1 MGIPSALTQRVRTG
15 QAVLVAGLG
24 FFDPASARGWE
35 PLLRRLAERFAA
47 GGPAA
52 RESARTIIDLI
63 NRGRSAS
70 ALAWLRRML
79 SEDAVKEVLAEVQA
93 QGGAPPPSLDL
104 ATRLP
109 WQGVVATCFHDAWER
124 TLRNGRVRRLDP
136 RQLVANGRVE
146 NGLHPFF
153 LHALGTWSDPESLCF
168 SPADLH
174 RRSMP
179 GAVASF
185 LRELFAQRSFVF
197 LGFRPGDPDLQLI
210 LHHMLG
216 SAPTQSEHF
225 LILPEDASNLDP
237 GMQFDV
243 LGAELD
249 LVPVPY
255 PGTLEELLRKW
266 VNGHAEA
273 ASKDASGDGD
283 RTNPEVIADS
293 VSEARTNPVIQP
305 ALMAWVRDQQGR
317 IAATPAADRAP
328 LYEEMAD
335 VYRDRRNPVHAISC
349 YRTSLQYEP
358 ARRSALTKLIELYQT
373 HKHWPAAEDALVRLA
388 ATETAVDRR
397 VQLLYRAA
405 TIALDELDRPARAAQ
420 LLERALIEAPD
431 AAQPFEAFER
441 LLNQE
446 KNWQALAR
454 LYQKSARE
462 LGADGPG
469 RPVKIRAMDGLAE
482 LALRFS
488 KDPRV
493 AIKALEAADTID
505 PDNSDRKALMAALYQ
520 QAGPEFATRSIAL
533 HHAAIAA
540 DPDRLASY
548 RSLADLYRAAGDRDR
563 LWCVSATLTFLRKA
577 DDELRDI
584 YERGKPAQARP
595 PARRIG
601 ADVWARVSHPDADAE
616 MSSLFSVLGPVLAG
630 MAALTVQELGL
641 RQDERVDP
649 ARVPGAAGQAL
660 AAVNAGVDTPPL
672 LVYLRAAERR
682 PASVRIVRLGAE
694 LAPALVLGAPLGVTA
709 DPTDA
714 ILPIARSLLLLQPER
729 IVCALDSS
737 RAMAR
742 IGLEAA
748 LHLAGL
754 KPPSE
759 ALRTDA
765 ERVIA
770 QVTALLPAA
779 SRDHIVSAAR
789 RLVAQHGGTP
799 PDVDRW
805 CAGVELTASR
815 AAFLLVNDLGAAARS
830 LSAEATTNQP
840 LSAKQRL
847 KDLDRLLGQR
857 GLLRGPQD
865 ARHRRRAPRLLITGR
880 CAGVLQFRAVPRRVY
895 KPREYVIGASRRRGR
910 LED

>member
-24 FFDPASARGWE
+24 FFDPASARGWD

-47 GGPAA
+47 AGPAA
-52 RESARTIIDLI
+52 RESARMIVDLV

-70 ALAWLRRML
+70 ALAWLRQQL
-79 SEDAVKEVLAEVQA
+79 PEEAVKEVLAEVQA
-93 QGGAPPPSLDL
+93 QGASPSPAVDL

-124 TLRNGRVRRLDP
+124 TFKNGRVRRLDP
-136 RQLVANGRVE
+136 RQLVGNGRVD

-153 LHALGTWSDPESLCF
+153 VHALGTWSDPDSLCF
-168 SPADLH
+168 SPADLR

-179 GAVASF
+179 AAVAGF
-185 LRELFAQRSFVF
+185 LRELFAQRSFIF

-216 SAPTQSEHF
+216 SAPTQAEHF
-225 LILPEDASNLDP
+225 LLLPEEHSAFESGLP
-237 GMQFDV
+237 VDV
-243 LGAELD
+243 LGADLD
-249 LVPVPY
+249 LVPVSF
-255 PGTLEELLRKW
+255 PGTLEDLLRGW
-266 VNGHAEA
+266 VNGA
-273 ASKDASGDGD
+273 AAAGESPTPPPLPDKARAAAGEIV
-283 RTNPEVIADS
+283 PDS
-293 VSEARTNPVIQP
+293 MSEARTNPVIQP
-305 ALMAWVRDQQGR
+305 ALLAWVRDQQAQ

-328 LYEEMAD
+328 LYEEMGD
-335 VYRDRRNPVHAISC
+335 LYRERFKNPVHAISC
-349 YRTSLQYEP
+349 YRTALQYEP
-358 ARRSALTKLIELYQT
+358 TRRTALSKLVDLYQA
-373 HKHWPAAEDALVRLA
+373 HKHWSAAEDALVRLA
-388 ATETAVDRR
+388 ATETTLDRR

-420 LLERALIEAPD
+420 LLERALVESPD

-462 LGADGPG
+462 LGTEGPG
-469 RPVKIRAMDGLAE
+469 RAVKIRAMDGLAE

-520 QAGPEFATRSIAL
+520 QTGQEFAPRAIAL

-540 DPDRLASY
+540 DPDRLTSY

-577 DDELRDI
+577 DDDLRDI
-584 YERGKPAQARP
+584 YERGKATMGRAPT
-595 PARRIG
+595 RRITG
-601 ADVWARVSHPDADAE
+601 EVWARVAHPDADAE
-616 MSSLFSVLGPVLAG
+616 VSSLFAALGPVLAG
-630 MAALTVQELGL
+630 MSALTLQELGL

-649 ARVPGAAGQAL
+649 ARVPGVAGQAL
-660 AAVNAGVDTPPL
+660 ALVNAAIETPPL
-672 LVYLRAAERR
+672 LVYLRATERR
-682 PASVRIVRLGAE
+682 PAAVRIVRLGTE
-694 LAPALVLGAPLGVTA
+694 LAPALVLGAPLSVVSDPA
-709 DPTDA
+709 DA
-714 ILPIARSLLLLQPER
+714 VLPIAKSLLLLQPDR
-729 IVCALDSS
+729 IVCGLESS

-742 IGLEAA
+742 VGMEAA
-748 LHLAGL
+748 LQLAGL
-754 KPPSE
+754 KTPSD
-759 ALRTDA
+759 ALRADA
-765 ERVIA
+765 ERVIG
-770 QVTALLPAA
+770 QITALLPAA
-779 SRDHIVSAAR
+779 SRDHIVATAR
-789 RLVAQHGGTP
+789 RLVAQHGGSA

-805 CAGVELTASR
+805 CTGVELTATR
-815 AAFLLVNDLGAAARS
+815 AAFLLINDLGAAARA
-830 LSAEATTNQP
+830 LSAETSAVQA

-847 KDLDRLLGQR
+847 KDLIAFSVSESYFEARKMLG
-857 GLLRGPQD
+857 LS
-865 ARHRRRAPRLLITGR
+865 
-880 CAGVLQFRAVPRRVY
+880 AV
-895 KPREYVIGASRRRGR
+895 
-910 LED
+910 